1 MAKKKIM
8 VISLGGS
15 MIIPDKPNY
24 KFLKDFKATLKRH
37 YKTHKFV
44 VVCGGGPIARKYISS
59 LREEG
64 KSTKE
69 LSLAGIMAT
78 RMNARFMAQLFGKES
93 NSKLP
98 KTMKEVKSDLA
109 KNKVVFCGALRY
121 APDSTSD
128 GTAAKLARLFDTEFI
143 NITNIKGLYT
153 ANPKTHPK
161 AKFIPKVTWK
171 KFDQMAHRSKYKA
184 GQHFV
189 LDQQA
194 AIIIRKEKIKTYII
208 GTDIKN
214 LSRVLSKKKFTGTL
228 VSG

>member
-1 MAKKKIM
+1 MAKKKIIVM
-8 VISLGGS
+8 SLGGS

-24 KFLKDFKATLKRH
+24 KFLKDFKATLRRH

-44 VVCGGGPIARKYISS
+44 IVCGGGPIARKYIGS

-78 RMNARFMAQLFGKES
+78 RMNARFMMQLFGKEA
-93 NSKLP
+93 NNKLP
-98 KTMKEVKSDLA
+98 KSMKEIKSDLA

-128 GTAAKLARLFDTEFI
+128 GTAAKLARLLNTEFI
-143 NITNIKGLYT
+143 NITNVKGLYT

-161 AKFIPKVTWK
+161 AKFIPKITWE
-171 KFDQMAHRSKYKA
+171 KFDQMAHKSKYKA

-189 LDQQA
+189 LDQRA
-194 AIIIRKEKIKTYII
+194 AVIIRKEKIKTYII
-208 GTDIKN
+208 GPKPELITKILKG
-214 LSRVLSKKKFTGTL
+214 SKFTRTL
-228 VSG
+228 VSD